1 MSVFSGETAPVAGL
15 RCGRDSYIMDKDF
28 DIDLFATSVFGIVND
43 YFDIRIYRPTEAGV
57 VFLANPVLH
66 KRGWKRDLR
75 RRLAAVKARARIERE
90 HEGYRITVTALPR
103 RIGRPPFLN
112 SMLFVVT
119 FFTVLAAAA
128 YREVGDALLSNP
140 RLLSA
145 GLPFTLTLVTILV
158 VHEMGHFWAG
168 YRRRVVMSYPYFI
181 PAPTFLGTFGAV
193 IRTRSPI
200 RNRND
205 LIMVGAS
212 GPLLGAIPAVIAI
225 AVGYAVS
232 HVAPASPREIMF
244 GNSLLTWLFQQV
256 FFGDVPAGMMIR
268 YSPIALAGKVGLLV
282 TMLNLLP
289 LGQLDGGHV
298 IYGLVRRKQHY
309 LAAVFMVFLV
319 GLGFYWAGWWIW
331 LGLAFL
337 MRPFHPPLIDES
349 IPPDGWHKKTGWIA
363 VMLFIITF
371 APRPIYL

>member
-1 MSVFSGETAPVAGL
+1 MSVFSEGTAPAAGVL
-15 RCGRDSYIMDKDF
+15 HGWTVFDMDNEF
-28 DIDLFATSVFGIVND
+28 DTDLFATSVFGIVNE

-66 KRGWKRDLR
+66 KRGWKRDMR

-90 HEGYRITVTALPR
+90 NQGYRITVTALPR
-103 RIGRPPFLN
+103 KIGRPPFLN
-112 SMLFVVT
+112 SMLFVIT

-128 YREVGDALLSNP
+128 YREVGEELLSNP
-140 RLLSA
+140 KLLA
-145 GLPFTLTLVTILV
+145 TGLPFTLTLVTILV

-168 YRRRVVMSYPYFI
+168 YRRRVVMSYPFFI

-200 RNRND
+200 RSRND
-205 LIMVGAS
+205 LIIVGAS
-212 GPLLGAIPAVIAI
+212 GPLLGAIPAIIAI
-225 AVGYAVS
+225 AVGYSVS
-232 HVAPASPREIMF
+232 HVAPLAPRTIMF
-244 GNSLLTWLFQQV
+244 GNSLLTWLFQQI
-256 FFGDVPAGMMIR
+256 FFGDVPNAMMIR

-298 IYGLVRRKQHY
+298 IYGLLRRQQHY

-349 IPPDGWHKKTGWIA
+349 LDPDSRHRKIGWIA
-363 VMLFIITF
+363 VALFILTF